1 MHYELGLRDH
11 LVPMLH
17 GVDCQVSRVRTR
29 GGLPG
34 ELSAHTIHT
43 TTLYVSAHS
52 PCLLG
57 VFLHFCAVFCLPAEL
72 LHRRRPRLHAAHTG
86 VMHKCDAV
94 LL

>member
-17 GVDCQVSRVRTR
+17 GVDCQVSQ
-29 GGLPG
+29 
-34 ELSAHTIHT
+34 AHTIHT
-43 TTLYVSAHS
+43 LCIRKLPMPSR
-52 PCLLG
+52 CLLTLFST
-57 VFLHFCAVFCLPAEL
+57 VFFLPAEL